1 MNNFYTRDLSGLANL
16 SPGKIE
22 LDILNEDHDGIPIVI
37 APGFLTQG
45 SDDWK
50 NYIASKIDAPIY
62 YVKWRSSSVLHFAS
76 KQLALN
82 SARSLLSFT
91 NLTLKGM
98 GLLASAYMEWKS
110 AANEANRAGVALA
123 RFLND
128 VWYDDDKA
136 VFIGHSLGVRVITEA
151 MRNLTHDNV
160 MTSISLAGALNRDE
174 YDRRITAIA
183 SPRTI
188 AHSNVYST
196 NDQILKWVY
205 RMGELNYSQRPIGLE
220 CSGLANVHNHKN
232 AIGHTEYHDDEEFG
246 EFILAR
252 YNDAVRVRTM

>member
-1 MNNFYTRDLSGLANL
+1 MKSFYTRDLSGLANL

-50 NYIASKIDAPIY
+50 TYIASKIDAPIY

-76 KQLALN
+76 KHLALN

-110 AANEANRAGVALA
+110 AANEANQAGVALA

-128 VWYDDDKA
+128 IWYDDDKA

-151 MRNLTHDNV
+151 MRNLTHDNAL
-160 MTSISLAGALNRDE
+160 TSISIAGALNRDE

-188 AHSNVYST
+188 VHTNVYST

-205 RMGELNYSQRPIGLE
+205 RVGEMNYSRLAVGLE
-220 CSGLANVHNHKN
+220 CSGLANVLNHQN
-232 AIGHTEYHDDEEFG
+232 AIGHTEYHDNEEFG
-246 EFILAR
+246 EFILAC
-252 YNDAVRVRTM
+252 YNDAVRVRAI